1 MAAKGIAG
9 STARTHVGRATTAIG
24 AETLA
29 PRAAV
34 ENERDARMAAVLNIV
49 VVVVVWGG
57 C

>member
-9 STARTHVGRATTAIG
+9 STARTHVGRATAIG
-24 AETLA
+24 AETLT

-49 VVVVVWGG
+49 VVVVGWGG